1 MSDPLGEFEHSIN
14 DVLMYLDTAFATR
27 WREVNDE
34 RNMLL
39 KSTEELHQVPFIEL
53 LPNFLSSGY
62 RPSDL
67 ADCLG
72 SEIRDEV
79 KASFVEAMCTGLL
92 QGIHRNDG
100 ATLYQHQTSILSESL
115 EGKHCVITSPTG
127 SGKTEAFLMPV
138 LFHLIRELFD
148 AGQIGPAPAYPPHR
162 NDWWRG
168 ALYKN
173 KRKGEDE
180 SSCLFSE
187 DDAEIRQWWNAR
199 MKAKHAPF
207 IPSHS
212 VCQDSRKSGLRAL
225 MIYPLNALVDDQM
238 RRLRFALDSKEM
250 HELYNK
256 HFLATRLGLHDITV
270 RQLVVHRE

>member
-115 EGKHCVITSPTG
+115 EGKHCVIT
-127 SGKTEAFLMPV
+127 
-138 LFHLIRELFD
+138 
-148 AGQIGPAPAYPPHR
+148 HR
-162 NDWWRG
+162 QQVQE
-168 ALYKN
+168 KP
-173 KRKGEDE
+173 KHF
-180 SSCLFSE
+180 SCLCFFILFANYSML
-187 DDAEIRQWWNAR
+187 DRLAR
-199 MKAKHAPF
+199 LLQILLTETIGGEA
-207 IPSHS
+207 HS
-212 VCQDSRKSGLRAL
+212 TRTKGRVRTNQVVCFLKMMLKSG
-225 MIYPLNALVDDQM
+225 NGGM
-238 RRLRFALDSKEM
+238 R
-250 HELYNK
+250 
-256 HFLATRLGLHDITV
+256 G
-270 RQLVVHRE
+270 